1 MTIFTA
7 ARSGGLR
14 RQYTAMPRPAG
25 GEVDSR
31 GDRGDDALPPF
42 LPREDRD
49 PVLRVGI
56 LLAGCGAH
64 DGTDPF
70 EVAFTALALDRHGLR
85 AAFLAPPGLQSEVFD
100 HLAGMRDEIASPRRL
115 DAESA
120 RLARGPLLPFAESDV
135 LGLGALVVPGGA
147 GVVKSLMRGALM
159 PGLRAELD
167 EAVRSPLAAL
177 RARGAPLGAI
187 GLGIEVLARIEP
199 DLTFDAFAT
208 PPRTAGVDEARKLV
222 WTPGFL
228 GTESPADAAAGIEE
242 MVKALARMLG
252 RPAALPR

>member
-1 MTIFTA
+1 MTGRGA
-7 ARSGGLR
+7 AA
-14 RQYTAMPRPAG
+14 TMP
-25 GEVDSR
+25 
-31 GDRGDDALPPF
+31 LPPF

-70 EVAFTALALDRHGLR
+70 EAALAALALDRHGLR
-85 AAFLAPPGLQSEVFD
+85 VAFLAPDGPQCDVVD
-100 HLAGMRDEIASPRRL
+100 HRSGTLDEAAAPRRL

-120 RLARGPLLPFAESDV
+120 RLARGPLRPFDAAEV
-135 LGLGALVVPGGA
+135 AGLGALVVPGGA
-147 GVVKSLMRGALM
+147 GVVKSLLSGALE
-159 PGLRAELD
+159 PGRAAELA
-167 EAVRSPLAAL
+167 EAVRGPLVAL

-187 GLGIEVLARIEP
+187 GLGIEVLSRLEP
-199 DLTFDAFAT
+199 GLAIDAFALS
-208 PPRTAGVDEARKLV
+208 PRTAAVDEARRLA

-228 GTESPADAAAGIEE
+228 GADGPADAAAGIDE

>member
-1 MTIFTA
+1 
-7 ARSGGLR
+7 
-14 RQYTAMPRPAG
+14 
-25 GEVDSR
+25 
-31 GDRGDDALPPF
+31 
-42 LPREDRD
+42 
-49 PVLRVGI
+49 VLRVGI

-64 DGTDPF
+64 DGSDPF

-85 AAFLAPPGLQSEVFD
+85 AAYLVPPGLQPEVVD
-100 HLAGMRDEIASPRRL
+100 HLSGMRDEAAPPRRL

-120 RLARGPLLPFAESDV
+120 RLARGPVLPFVEAEV
-135 LGLGALVVPGGA
+135 TGLGALIVPGGA
-147 GVVKSLMRGALM
+147 GVVKCLMRGALV

-167 EAVRSPLAAL
+167 DAVRHPLAAF

-199 DLTFDAFAT
+199 GATFDALAT
-208 PPRTAGVDEARKLV
+208 PPRTAGVDEARRLA
-222 WTPGFL
+222 WAPGFL
-228 GTESPADAAAGIEE
+228 GTDRPADAAAGIDE